1 MGGVPTRLVNDFLF
15 YGFLLGAGVLFILGS
30 SLYIPA
36 LRPAS
41 GSSNNSGLQS
51 IQDQLNRLSSQISSK
66 SSGGGIPINWVV
78 PSASAPSKSTYKAP
92 TSVKQTNSNS
102 NCSNAGGYTIWRGS
116 GCNGGRSQSGLE
128 YAILGTNKCSEARA
142 AFLKRWACK

>member
-41 GSSNNSGLQS
+41 GGSSNNSGLQS
-51 IQDQLNRLSSQISSK
+51 IQDQLNRLSSSNSNK
-66 SSGGGIPINWVV
+66 PLNINWVTAPPTATPK
-78 PSASAPSKSTYKAP
+78 PSSRSRSTYKVP
-92 TSVKQTNSNS
+92 TPSKVPS

-116 GCNGGRSQSGLE
+116 GCNSGRSQSGLE